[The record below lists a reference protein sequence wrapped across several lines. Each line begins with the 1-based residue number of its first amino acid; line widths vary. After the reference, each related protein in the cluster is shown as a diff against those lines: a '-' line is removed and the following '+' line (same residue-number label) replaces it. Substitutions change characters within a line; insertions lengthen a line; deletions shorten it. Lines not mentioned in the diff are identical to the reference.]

1 MPRAGL
7 RRLPATLVGTGM
19 TEQLDE
25 MGERLDEITEQL
37 AEIKAGMRLYELI
50 MRELLRYARR
60 AVGEEP
66 SPD

>member
-1 MPRAGL
+1 
-7 RRLPATLVGTGM
+7 M

-25 MGERLDEITEQL
+25 IVEQL
-37 AEIKAGMRLYELI
+37 SEIVEQLIEIKAN